1 MCRRRRPAGWRGA
14 RPIFCPAV
22 QAPVITT
29 TSGRAVRR
37 HVLGVDLVLVSAAIL
52 AAIIGVVMVYSA
64 TRGELVAA
72 GTSPTYYM
80 KRQLIFL
87 VIGVVCMVALAILDY
102 RRLESVG
109 YVLYGLSVFLLLVV
123 MVPGVGSSTLG
134 AQRWFRLGPLELQP
148 SEFAVL
154 ALIIAVATYC
164 SRRNEGL
171 AWRDVIRLLIMAG
184 IPIGLVLVQPD
195 LGTAIIMTIVLLVML
210 AAAGLPN
217 RILVMLLVGAV
228 LVVIVAV
235 EAGLVHH
242 YQITRITIFLKQDTT
257 HLTKLEQT
265 HIYNLQQAKSA
276 IGSGG
281 LFGKGLLHGAQTNL
295 GYVPEQR
302 TDFIFSA
309 VGEQLGFVGATAV
322 LAVLAVV
329 AWRILRAGQLSR
341 DSFGRLMCT
350 GIFMFLAF
358 STFQNAG
365 MNMGIMP
372 ITGIPLPFISYGGTA
387 VIAFF
392 MGVGIALSVYARRT
406 G

>member
-1 MCRRRRPAGWRGA
+1 
-14 RPIFCPAV
+14 V

-37 HVLGVDLVLVSAAIL
+37 HVLGVDLILVAASIL
-52 AAIIGVVMVYSA
+52 AGIIGVVMVYSA
-64 TRGELVAA
+64 TRGELLAA

-80 KRQLIFL
+80 KRQAIFL

-109 YVLYGLSVFLLLVV
+109 YLLYGFSVFLLLAV

-134 AQRWFRLGPLELQP
+134 SQRWFKFGALQLQP
-148 SEFAVL
+148 SEFGVL
-154 ALIIAVATYC
+154 ALIVAVATYC
-164 SRRNEGL
+164 SRRNDGL
-171 AWRDVIRLLIMAG
+171 AWRDVVRLLVMAG
-184 IPIGLVLVQPD
+184 VPIVLVLVQPD
-195 LGTAIIMTIVLLVML
+195 LGTALIMTIVLLVML

-217 RILVMLLVGAV
+217 RILAMLLVGAV

-235 EAGLVHH
+235 ETGLLKH
-242 YQITRITIFLKQDTT
+242 YQISRITSFLHQDTT
-257 HLTKLEQT
+257 HLSKLQKTE
-265 HIYNLQQAKSA
+265 IYNLDQAKSA

-309 VGEQLGFVGATAV
+309 VGEQLGFVGASAV
-322 LAVLAVV
+322 LAVLAIVC
-329 AWRILRAGQLSR
+329 WRVLRAGQLAR
-341 DSFGRLMCT
+341 DSFGRLLCT
-350 GIFMFLAF
+350 GIFTFLAF

>member
-1 MCRRRRPAGWRGA
+1 
-14 RPIFCPAV
+14 V

-109 YVLYGLSVFLLLVV
+109 YILYGLSVFLLLAV

>member
-1 MCRRRRPAGWRGA
+1 MARRRGGLR
-14 RPIFCPAV
+14 I
-22 QAPVITT
+22 
-29 TSGRAVRR
+29 
-37 HVLGVDLVLVSAAIL
+37 DLVLVAAALL
-52 AAIIGVVMVYSA
+52 AAVIGVVMVYSA
-64 TRGELVAA
+64 TRGPLTAA
-72 GTSPTYYM
+72 GTSPSYYA
-80 KRQLIFL
+80 KRQALFL
-87 VIGVVCMVALAILDY
+87 LLGLVVMVALAWMDY

-109 YVLYGLSVFLLLVV
+109 YLLWGVSVFLLLAV
-123 MVPGVGSSTLG
+123 MAPGVGSSTLG
-134 AQRWFRLGPLELQP
+134 SQRWFRLGPLELQP

-154 ALIIAVATYC
+154 ALIVAVATYC
-164 SRRNEGL
+164 SRRQEGL
-171 AWRDVIRLLIMAG
+171 TWRDVIRLLVMAG
-184 IPIGLVLVQPD
+184 IPIVLVLVQPD
-195 LGTAIIMTIVLLVML
+195 LGTALIMTIVLLIML

-217 RILVMLLVGAV
+217 RILVILVVGAV

-235 EAGLVHH
+235 EAGLLKH
-242 YQITRITIFLKQDTT
+242 YQITRITSFLHQDTT
-257 HLTKLEQT
+257 HLTKLQRTE
-265 HIYNLQQAKSA
+265 IYNLTQAKSA

-329 AWRILRAGQLSR
+329 AWRVLRAGQLSR
-341 DSFGRLMCT
+341 DSFGRLICT
-350 GIFMFLAF
+350 GVFTFLAF

-392 MGVGIALSVYARRT
+392 MGVGLALSVFARRNA
-406 G
+406 

>member
-1 MCRRRRPAGWRGA
+1 M
-14 RPIFCPAV
+14 

-64 TRGELVAA
+64 TRGALVAV

-109 YVLYGLSVFLLLVV
+109 YILYGLSVFLLLAV

-184 IPIGLVLVQPD
+184 IPIVLVLIQP
-195 LGTAIIMTIVLLVML
+195 
-210 AAAGLPN
+210 
-217 RILVMLLVGAV
+217 
-228 LVVIVAV
+228 
-235 EAGLVHH
+235 
-242 YQITRITIFLKQDTT
+242 
-257 HLTKLEQT
+257 
-265 HIYNLQQAKSA
+265 
-276 IGSGG
+276 
-281 LFGKGLLHGAQTNL
+281 
-295 GYVPEQR
+295 
-302 TDFIFSA
+302 
-309 VGEQLGFVGATAV
+309 
-322 LAVLAVV
+322 
-329 AWRILRAGQLSR
+329 
-341 DSFGRLMCT
+341 
-350 GIFMFLAF
+350 
-358 STFQNAG
+358 
-365 MNMGIMP
+365 
-372 ITGIPLPFISYGGTA
+372 
-387 VIAFF
+387 
-392 MGVGIALSVYARRT
+392 
-406 G
+406 

>member
-1 MCRRRRPAGWRGA
+1 M
-14 RPIFCPAV
+14 
-22 QAPVITT
+22 ITT

-87 VIGVVCMVALAILDY
+87 VIGVVCMVGLAILDY

-109 YVLYGLSVFLLLVV
+109 YILYGLSVFLLLAV

-341 DSFGRLMCT
+341 DSFGQLMCT